1 MKTQYLFLSILLI
14 IGFSTPFAQVTKF
27 YIRPELVG
35 VRGKEVEAAIG
46 LFATIFWEK
55 AKEKYPCV
63 VVTTKAD
70 VVALLDNE
78 RQKQLLGS
86 STGDNELYNAL
97 GCDFL
102 ISLEVGILVGDKF
115 SVTAVLFPQRTKP
128 YLPTIRASANS
139 DYNENS
145 FAQNEA
151 NLKEVSQKILD
162 GLKKYEICPFKGE
175 INIKIT
181 STKKDKKQE
190 EYPVYCN
197 GLDGYYRKTL
207 TINNYS
213 ESDWTIKK
221 VKKEQAN
228 GTVQFN
234 LSEEL
239 TIEEINPCYECST
252 TKQGQRIYNEKTT
265 TYADIQKSTRDDG
278 GSGIILDSARVILNF
293 LDDGTYTVR
302 VKAASDDGL
311 KKTIKEVKAQGICDN
326 LNEPPQKTTNKINAG
341 LYELLG
347 PFTGTAQDKVLSQ
360 KDTIKKT
367 DPVSGEEQTIT
378 YEFNLTRE

>member
-1 MKTQYLFLSILLI
+1 
-14 IGFSTPFAQVTKF
+14 
-27 YIRPELVG
+27 
-35 VRGKEVEAAIG
+35 
-46 LFATIFWEK
+46 
-55 AKEKYPCV
+55 
-63 VVTTKAD
+63 
-70 VVALLDNE
+70 
-78 RQKQLLGS
+78 
-86 STGDNELYNAL
+86 
-97 GCDFL
+97 
-102 ISLEVGILVGDKF
+102 LEVGILVGDKF
-115 SVTAVLFPQRTKP
+115 SVTAVLIPQRTKP
-128 YLPTIRASANS
+128 NIPIIRASAYS
-139 DYNENS
+139 DYNNNS
-145 FAQNEA
+145 FQQNEA
-151 NLKEVSQKILD
+151 NLKEVSKKILD
-162 GLKKYEICPFKGE
+162 GLKKYEICPFKGD

-181 STKKDKKQE
+181 STKKDSQKE

-197 GLDGYYRKTL
+197 SMDGYYKKTV
-207 TINNYS
+207 TIDNYS
-213 ESDWTIKK
+213 ENDWTINK

-265 TYADIQKSTRDDG
+265 TYADIQKSSRDDG
-278 GSGIILDSARVILNF
+278 GSGIIVDSARVILHF

-302 VKAASDDGL
+302 VKAASNDGL
-311 KKTIKEVKAQGICDN
+311 KKTIKEIKAQGVCDN
-326 LNEPPQKTTNKINAG
+326 SNEPPKKTTNKIDEG

-347 PFTGTAQDKVLSQ
+347 PFPGTAQDKVLSQ